1 VIREVLKLN
10 GYDRTAQA
18 FQMEQVFQTGSQE
31 IAGGKPC

>member
-1 VIREVLKLN
+1 LN
-10 GYDRTAQA
+10 GYDRAAQS